1 MKYRYLLAL
10 TLSALLLAGCTKPA
24 PNTSN
29 VETEASATETTVAT
43 AETTTAVTYVTE
55 ETAVTTAETAPEKLA
70 EKDIGGGY
78 TIYATEKNDEYTL
91 HLADENGETD
101 SMSITYS
108 QFRGLKPSSHEY
120 HPELNFY
127 DFEVPPYFSLDA
139 GGSLQ
144 YRTYFAVDGKIR
156 EAEWYLDGEKL
167 ESIDYTML
175 YCRGDSDKV
184 VSYSVSDYDFEN
196 NRYGELTKRTFTF
209 DKENLRFDG
218 YSEPA
223 PAPDGAAA
231 IASEMLYRSDIFWGE
246 LYNAEFDPDVYVD
259 NYCMIT
265 EEGFRTKDE
274 IIGTLL
280 EFCMPSAAEEIY
292 NYFFESKYMDF
303 MEIDGRMYLFVGAP
317 SMYRSTKYVESAV
330 EADGRII
337 AKIYS
342 YTLGQDVPH
351 HIDPPLYAEFVQ
363 ENGIW
368 KIASMP
374 SETTAQEQPDP
385 EADIV
390 MKPIP
395 SGEQFEVMACEITE
409 LPIIKTE
416 EDFPDKEALKLA
428 KELCFN
434 NNTKEIASYNE
445 GIENE
450 DGLPIETAKDIR
462 FSNGVSYD
470 FDNDGKDESVICLH
484 YTPDFYLGGGY
495 CVYVDDEKYEILMSG
510 GGCHIE
516 VSVLEFDSYRF
527 MQLNTYA
534 GAIGYYYDIYSF
546 ESGMP
551 EKALDIGD
559 SHAIDYENGFF
570 TCYIKYQFTAFP
582 FAFCSDGKF
591 RQFAIE
597 KITPE
602 DFEAHVTDGKAYL
615 DTLDNL
621 EAIYT
626 SGYYAYWFMCG
637 DEERYLSLNGNG
649 VYEESRAYGYIDT
662 QFTNELIYGKD
673 VWSAAPISTPDPAE
687 KIWNFLSTYESK
699 YTTDLYFL
707 FDFNGDDFPEVAFV
721 GWDMD
726 TPYMNVFDLSGS
738 EPAFLGGTVQG
749 LSPYSDDEEC
759 IGLYRNDKGE
769 YFYHSLEH
777 YVMPNYKLN
786 GSSFDYYCFNRHII
800 PVDFDSHTVEF
811 SFEGTDWKGFDNEAD
826 AEKYKERVFKE
837 LEQLTLVTELKT
849 SYMAEDR
856 DDEEAFRAMLAELT
870 EIN

>member
-1 MKYRYLLAL
+1 MKYKCLLAL
-10 TLSALLLAGCTKPA
+10 SISALLLAGCTKPA
-24 PNTSN
+24 PNGDAA
-29 VETEASATETTVAT
+29 ETETSATETSVAT
-43 AETTTAVTYVTE
+43 AETTTAVTSAMKE
-55 ETAVTTAETAPEKLA
+55 TTAKTTAHAPEKLA

-78 TIYATEKNDEYTL
+78 TIYATEKNGEYTL

-108 QFRGLKPSSHEY
+108 QFRGLKPSSYEY

-196 NRYGELTKRTFTF
+196 NRYGELTKRTFAF
-209 DKENLRFDG
+209 DKESLRFDG

-223 PAPDGAAA
+223 PAPQGAAA
-231 IASEMLYRSDIFWGE
+231 IASEMLYKSDIFWGE
-246 LYNAEFDPDVYVD
+246 LYNADFDPDVAVD

-292 NYFFESKYMDF
+292 TYFFESKYMDF

-330 EADGRII
+330 EANGRIT

-342 YTLGQDVPH
+342 YTIGQDVPH

-385 EADIV
+385 
-390 MKPIP
+390 
-395 SGEQFEVMACEITE
+395 
-409 LPIIKTE
+409 
-416 EDFPDKEALKLA
+416 
-428 KELCFN
+428 
-434 NNTKEIASYNE
+434 
-445 GIENE
+445 
-450 DGLPIETAKDIR
+450 
-462 FSNGVSYD
+462 
-470 FDNDGKDESVICLH
+470 
-484 YTPDFYLGGGY
+484 
-495 CVYVDDEKYEILMSG
+495 
-510 GGCHIE
+510 
-516 VSVLEFDSYRF
+516 
-527 MQLNTYA
+527 
-534 GAIGYYYDIYSF
+534 
-546 ESGMP
+546 
-551 EKALDIGD
+551 
-559 SHAIDYENGFF
+559 
-570 TCYIKYQFTAFP
+570 
-582 FAFCSDGKF
+582 
-591 RQFAIE
+591 
-597 KITPE
+597 
-602 DFEAHVTDGKAYL
+602 
-615 DTLDNL
+615 
-621 EAIYT
+621 
-626 SGYYAYWFMCG
+626 
-637 DEERYLSLNGNG
+637 
-649 VYEESRAYGYIDT
+649 
-662 QFTNELIYGKD
+662 
-673 VWSAAPISTPDPAE
+673 ISE
-687 KIWNFLSTYESK
+687 KIWNFLSSYESK

-738 EPAFLGGTVQG
+738 EPVSLGGTVQG

-759 IGLYRNDKGE
+759 IGLYRNEKGE

-826 AEKYKERVFKE
+826 AEKYKESVFKE

-849 SYMAEDR
+849 SYMAKDR
-856 DDEEAFRAMLAELT
+856 DDEEAFRAMLAELPK
-870 EIN
+870 INYVTK

>member
-1 MKYRYLLAL
+1 MKYRQLLAL
-10 TLSALLLAGCTKPA
+10 TLSALLLAGCTEPAPKPA
-24 PNTSN
+24 
-29 VETEASATETTVAT
+29 ETEASVTEASVTAAETTTAVTSVTEETTVAT
-43 AETTTAVTYVTE
+43 AET
-55 ETAVTTAETAPEKLA
+55 APEKLV

-78 TIYATEKNDEYTL
+78 TIYATEKNGEYTL

-101 SMSITYS
+101 SMSITNV
-108 QFRGLKPSSHEY
+108 EY
-120 HPELNFY
+120 DWHTDCYWQPIFY
-127 DFEVPPYFSLDA
+127 DFDLPPCFSVYTYTDDIIQLH
-139 GGSLQ
+139 
-144 YRTYFAVDGKIR
+144 YRLYFAIDGKIR

-167 ESIDYTML
+167 DSLNYPL
-175 YCRGDSDKV
+175 LRCYGNGDSFNAYLPFERDE
-184 VSYSVSDYDFEN
+184 DYNWLDI
-196 NRYGELTKRTFTF
+196 TKCTFTF
-209 DKENLRFDG
+209 DENKLRFEG
-218 YSEPA
+218 TSQRPITHEGTA
-223 PAPDGAAA
+223 KAAA
-231 IASEMLYRSDIFWGE
+231 DALDELTKLRWELRTCECSDE
-246 LYNAEFDPDVYVD
+246 LVDDVY
-259 NYCMIT
+259 NEIT
-265 EEGFRTKDE
+265 ADGLRTKDE
-274 IIGTLL
+274 FMDRLHK
-280 EFCMPSAAEEIY
+280 FCTEEAAEEI
-292 NYFFESKYMDF
+292 FAALFEGEYKASDGKLYRVEGALNPFTYMI
-303 MEIDGRMYLFVGAP
+303 IDNVLETDNGI
-317 SMYRSTKYVESAV
+317 T
-330 EADGRII
+330 

-342 YTLGQDVPH
+342 YAFGQDRPNY
-351 HIDPPLYAEFVQ
+351 INPPLYIDFVQ
-363 ENGIW
+363 EDGVW

-374 SETTAQEQPDP
+374 SETTTQEQPDP
-385 EADIV
+385 EADPV
-390 MKPIP
+390 MRPIP

-409 LPIIKTE
+409 LPVIKTE
-416 EDFPDKEALKLA
+416 EDFPDKDALKLA

-516 VSVLEFDSYRF
+516 VSILDFDGYRF

-546 ESGMP
+546 ENGMP
-551 EKALDIGD
+551 KKAFDIQD
-559 SHAIDYENGFF
+559 SHSIRYENGIFYCYVKYDF
-570 TCYIKYQFTAFP
+570 TDYP
-582 FAFCSDGKF
+582 FVFCSDGKF

-602 DFEAHVTDGKAYL
+602 DFEAHVTGGKAYL

-649 VYEESRAYGYIDT
+649 VYEESRAYSYIDT
-662 QFTNELIYGKD
+662 QITDELIYGKD
-673 VWSAAPISTPDPAE
+673 VWSAVPISTPDPAE

-726 TPYMNVFDLSGS
+726 TPYMNVFDLSGD
-738 EPAFLGGTVQG
+738 EPVSLGGTVQG

-759 IGLYRNDKGE
+759 IGLYCNEKGE
-769 YFYHSLEH
+769 YFYHSLAH
-777 YVMPNYKLN
+777 YLVKASEGYI
-786 GSSFDYYCFNRHII
+786 YCFKRFTI
-800 PVDFDSHTVEF
+800 PVDFENHTVEF
-811 SFEGTDWKGFDNEAD
+811 TFEHTEYKHFDNEAD
-826 AEKYKERVFKE
+826 AEKYKESVFKE
-837 LEQLTLVTELKT
+837 LEPLTLVTELKT
-849 SYMAEDR
+849 SYMAANR
-856 DDEEAFRAMLAELT
+856 DDEEAFRAMLAELPK
-870 EIN
+870 IN